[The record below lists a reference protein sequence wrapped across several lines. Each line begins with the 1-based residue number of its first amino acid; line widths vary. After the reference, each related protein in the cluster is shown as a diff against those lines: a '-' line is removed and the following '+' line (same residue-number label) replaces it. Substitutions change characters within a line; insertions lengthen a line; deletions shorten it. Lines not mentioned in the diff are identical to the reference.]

1 MREVAGIS
9 DLQFYVLELDVR
21 WRHYVSGSFV
31 TENGRGLAGAIA
43 RRPVACAEPRAL
55 RARIGFIR
63 ILFVIDFRRIF
74 IHLCV
79 ILKRVRR
86 IARIV
91 LCG

>member
-9 DLQFYVLELDVR
+9 DLQFYVLELDVL

-43 RRPVACAEPRAL
+43 RAEPRAL
-55 RARIGFIR
+55 GARIGFIR

-79 ILKRVRR
+79 ILKCVRR